1 MEAERR
7 AEEIAQQLLRK
18 HKGRALKVS
27 FGLREGGLSK
37 LRIKIRP
44 SRPLNSFFRRVA
56 SNKGLR
62 RVARELYLFFAL
74 DVLEKLV
81 RKLRE
86 KRGKEE
92 KKEKRIK
99 LPLKIPLKL
108 PRREEIERVEL
119 PPPPEGIEIPF
130 PGGKLILNGSEALY
144 YPHSYPEYLIQAH
157 ILARML
163 KGIYP
168 ASYEN
173 QGDLLWKSVE
183 LRKERAMAYLEEVGV
198 KNEELALEAAIRS
211 TKLWPTLAIMMADD
225 VTEGYAFLGSNLILD
240 HIIHGRIRVKNYV
253 FDEEEL
259 EKFKTFI
266 EADINAGFEF
276 RKSLAEV
283 DITLGRSK
291 FRIALDIPPA
301 SRGSLDIRNLSA
313 ISKLSLPR
321 LIKLGSISEEE
332 ASTILKSIELGP
344 ILIFGRTGVGKTTL
358 ANALLAC
365 LPKELRLISVE
376 EVREIEDLSIYGMHH
391 SPYEVSGKFDFIR
404 FLLHRNPDVVFLG
417 EILTKEAAEAFQL
430 AHSSG
435 LRVIATTHARG
446 FAELV
451 EKWESFGQELPRD
464 TLAIFMMDKRVVEMR
479 RWNDGWHPVDMNL
492 DYLDFLRRL
501 EGADTNE
508 EVVRRKEASGES

>member
-1 MEAERR
+1 LAEAERR

-18 HKGRALKVS
+18 HKGRALKIS
-27 FGLREGGLSK
+27 FGLREGRLSK
-37 LRIKIRP
+37 LRMRMKGMF
-44 SRPLNSFFRRVA
+44 SKLLNLLFKLKN
-56 SNKGLR
+56 NKKLKRIGK
-62 RVARELYLFFAL
+62 ELYLFFAL
-74 DVLEKLV
+74 DEVEKSV
-81 RKLRE
+81 RKLKGRG
-86 KRGKEE
+86 KRGEE
-92 KKEKRIK
+92 KKGIRIK
-99 LPLKIPLKL
+99 LPKISIKK
-108 PRREEIERVEL
+108 EIGSKIQL

-130 PGGKLILNGSEALY
+130 PGGKLILNGTEAIY
-144 YPHSYPEYLIQAH
+144 YPHSYPDHLIQVH

-163 KGIYP
+163 RGIYP
-168 ASYEN
+168 ETYEN

-183 LRKERAMAYLEEVGV
+183 LRKERASAYLEEIGV
-198 KNEELALEAAIRS
+198 KNEELALEGALRS
-211 TKLWPTLAIMMADD
+211 TKLWPTLAIMMAED

-321 LIKLGSISEEE
+321 LIKLGSINEEE
-332 ASTILKSIELGP
+332 ASTILKSIELGLP

-365 LPKELRLISVE
+365 LPKGLRLISVE
-376 EVREIEDLSIYGMHH
+376 EVREIEDLSIYGQHH

-430 AHSSG
+430 AYSSG
-435 LRVIATTHARG
+435 LKVIATTHARG
-446 FAELV
+446 FPELV

-464 TLAIFMMDKRVVEMR
+464 TLAILMRDKRVVEMR
-479 RWNDGWHPVDMNL
+479 RWNDGWHPVDMDS
-492 DYLDFLRRL
+492 DYLDFLRKL

-508 EVVRRKEASGES
+508 DVASRK

>member
-1 MEAERR
+1 LIEAERR
-7 AEEIAQQLLRK
+7 AKQIAQQLLRRY
-18 HKGRALKVS
+18 KGRALKVS
-27 FGLREGGLSK
+27 FERRGARLSK
-37 LRIKIRP
+37 IREMFP
-44 SRPLNSFFRRVA
+44 KPLNFFKGNRELERVT
-56 SNKGLR
+56 K
-62 RVARELYLFFAL
+62 ELYLFFAL
-74 DVLEKLV
+74 DEVEKLL

-86 KRGKEE
+86 KGV
-92 KKEKRIK
+92 RI
-99 LPLKIPLKL
+99 PRPKIPFG
-108 PRREEIERVEL
+108 REEEIATLQL

-130 PGGKLILNGSEALY
+130 PGGKLILSGREAVY
-144 YPHSYPEYLIQAH
+144 YPHSYPDRLIQAH
-157 ILARML
+157 ILANML

-168 ASYEN
+168 ASYED

-183 LRKERAMAYLEEVGV
+183 LRKAKAMEYLEEVGCED
-198 KNEELALEAAIRS
+198 EELALEAAIRS
-211 TKLWPTLAIMMADD
+211 TKLWPALAIMMAED
-225 VTEGYAFLGSNLILD
+225 VTEGYASLNSPLILD
-240 HIIHGRIRVKNYV
+240 HIIYGRFEVRNYV

-266 EADINAGFEF
+266 EADINAGFDF

-283 DITLGRSK
+283 DITLGSNK

-301 SRGSLDIRNLSA
+301 SRGALDIRNLSA

-321 LIKLGSISEEE
+321 LIKLGSIKEEE
-332 ASTILKSIELGP
+332 ASTILKSIELGEP

-391 SPYEVSGKFDFIR
+391 SPYEFAGKFDFIR
-404 FLLHRNPDVVFLG
+404 FLLHRNPDIVFLG
-417 EILTKEAAEAFQL
+417 EILTKEAAEAFNL

-446 FAELV
+446 FQELV
-451 EKWESFGQELPRD
+451 EKFEAFGQELPRD
-464 TLAIFMMDKRVVEMR
+464 TLAIMMRDKRVVEMR

-492 DYLDFLRRL
+492 EYLDFLRKLR
-501 EGADTNE
+501 GADTNE
-508 EVVRRKEASGES
+508 EVARRKGGE